1 MREGCSPS
9 LAHWQRAAV
18 VYSESWC
25 RSLRVILLACN
36 RTHCICVALALHICW
51 PRIPCSLVSVMAA
64 CIADAMSHSKHH
76 MPVAFEHVIIALALH
91 QVPMLHG
98 LLSWVAGKQL
108 GHISW
113 HIHEIC
119 KSDSAEPMIEA
130 RTAWNSSCSPSSCSQ
145 TSHDEM
151 D

>member
-1 MREGCSPS
+1 M
-9 LAHWQRAAV
+9 
-18 VYSESWC
+18 
-25 RSLRVILLACN
+25 
-36 RTHCICVALALHICW
+36 
-51 PRIPCSLVSVMAA
+51 SVTAA

-113 HIHEIC
+113 HIHELR
-119 KSDSAEPMIEA
+119 KSDSTEPRIQA
-130 RTAWNSSCSPSSCSQ
+130 RTAWNSSCSP

-151 D
+151 N